1 MGKLIPL
8 FGFFIDAIKLG
19 TIFKVKPTRKEKH
32 NMRQIIQKTLIIM
45 AFGLVALPSEAQTA
59 RRERI
64 KRDRREDVRDRREDV
79 RDRREDVRDRR
90 EDVRDAQH
98 QGGPLDQIEDRR
110 DKREDVRDRRE
121 DSRDRRENRRDRRRR
136 GHYNTQ
142 NHPLP
147 QVKVGVR
154 IGHQHCNGHIRRSNA
169 IPNRQRIMMRHGH
182 HHGAARPHRNCH
194 R

>member
-1 MGKLIPL
+1 MIPL

-45 AFGLVALPSEAQTA
+45 AFGLIALPSEAQTA

-64 KRDRREDVRDRREDV
+64 K

-147 QVKVGVR
+147 QVVVGVR

-169 IPNRQRIMMRHGH
+169 IPNRQRIMMRRGH